1 MILADTGFFV
11 ALIVATDRHHQR
23 ALDAASQFAGE
34 GLLTTWP
41 VLTETV
47 HLVQRKLG
55 SHVAKKLLGSMADGA
70 ATIFDLSPR
79 HLPRVL
85 ELMNKYQNL
94 PMDLADASLVICAE
108 ETDDGR
114 ILSTDTRD
122 FGAYRWKNRKPFK
135 NLLHLSMTKTS

>member
-11 ALIVATDRHHQR
+11 ALIVRTDKHH
-23 ALDAASQFAGE
+23 AKSVAAARKHARE

-47 HLVQRKLG
+47 HLVQRIGG
-55 SHVAKKLLGSMADGA
+55 SAVAQQWLAGIHAGA
-70 ATIFDLSPR
+70 AQLFDLNPS

-85 ELMNKYQNL
+85 ELMHKYSDL

-108 ETDDGR
+108 ETGDGR
-114 ILSTDTRD
+114 ILSTDARD
-122 FGAYRWKNRKPFK
+122 FGAYRWKRRKPFH
-135 NLLHLSMTKTS
+135 NLLPM

>member
-11 ALIVATDRHHQR
+11 ALIIGTDRHHGAAVA
-23 ALDAASQFAGE
+23 ALRRYSNE

-47 HLVQRKLG
+47 HLIQSQGDSETACRFL
-55 SHVAKKLLGSMADGA
+55 SSIEAGA
-70 ATIFDLSPR
+70 ARIFDLVSGQ
-79 HLPRVL
+79 LPRIV
-85 ELMNKYQNL
+85 ELMEKYHQL

-108 ETDDGR
+108 TTGDGR

-122 FGAYRWKNRKPFK
+122 FGAYRWKRRKPFK
-135 NLLHLSMTKTS
+135 NLLSV